1 MRPRPLRTITALA
14 LVALVSA
21 CARHLGASGRV
32 GGISVTDAVAWGFP
46 GSGSL
51 TVGCRITSSV
61 PDSLVA
67 VTTPVA
73 AHAQLHNVVTNQ
85 GISRM
90 IAVPVVP
97 LPAHT
102 TVRLGAGG
110 YHVML
115 DSLLANVVAGDSVEV
130 TWEFA
135 GAGKLTLRVP
145 VVKFGDAQE
154 LLTP

>member
-1 MRPRPLRTITALA
+1 MTAIRYTLLGVVLLLA
-14 LVALVSA
+14 AA
-21 CARHLGASGRV
+21 CARRIGARGTV
-32 GGISVTDAVAWGFP
+32 AGVTVTDAVAWGFP

-51 TVGCRITSSV
+51 TVGCRMESAS
-61 PDSLVA
+61 PDSLIA

-73 AHAQLHNVVTNQ
+73 AHAQLHNVVTAN
-85 GISRM
+85 GISSM
-90 IAVPVVP
+90 VAVRAIP
-97 LPAHT
+97 LPPQS

-115 DSLLANVVAGDSVEV
+115 DSLTAQVAVGDSVAV

-135 GAGKLTLRVP
+135 RAGKLTLSVP

-154 LLTP
+154 VLNR